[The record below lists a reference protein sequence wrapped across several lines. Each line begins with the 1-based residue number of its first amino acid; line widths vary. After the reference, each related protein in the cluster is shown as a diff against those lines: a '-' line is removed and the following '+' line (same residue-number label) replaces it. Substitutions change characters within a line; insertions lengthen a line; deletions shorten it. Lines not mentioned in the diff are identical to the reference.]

1 MSANHPELLKLPTP
15 IRCRI
20 LERVNRFKVKIELD
34 GEVEYAHIDNT
45 GRLLEYLIRGK
56 RGFCLKSEDPKKTKY
71 RLFSI
76 EADGYG
82 ALIDTWIHGKAF
94 ERSLDLKLIPWL
106 KDDRIARRNVRL
118 NKSMIDYLLRCGDE
132 ETYLE
137 LKSAVQ
143 RIDGYASYPDAPS
156 IRARRQL
163 RDLIRYVVGG
173 GRAMIVFMIG
183 LMDVWGFKPNKDVD
197 PEIHK
202 LLLKG
207 SQIGLEIKAIG
218 VYYDPHRSSIR
229 LWNPDVKTLIRNP
242 KIY

>member
-15 IRCRI
+15 IRCKI
-20 LERVNRFKVKIELD
+20 LERVNKFKVKIEFD
-34 GEVEYAHIDNT
+34 GRIEYAHINNR
-45 GRLLEYLIRGK
+45 GRLREYLIRGK
-56 RGFCLKSEDPKKTKY
+56 TGFCLRFEKPKKTKY

-76 EADGYG
+76 EVNGYG
-82 ALIDTWIHGKAF
+82 ALIDTWIQGKAF

-106 KDDRIARRNVRL
+106 KGYRIFRRNAKL
-118 NKSMIDYLLRCGDE
+118 NRSIIDYLLRYEDE

-143 RIDGYASYPDAPS
+143 SIDGYASYPDAPS

-163 RDLIRYVVGG
+163 RDLIRYVEEG

-183 LMDVWGFKPNKDVD
+183 LRGVMGFRPNKDVD
-197 PEIHK
+197 PEIHR
-202 LLLKG
+202 LLLRG

-218 VYYDPHRSSIR
+218 VYYDPSRSSIR
-229 LWNPDVKTLIRNP
+229 LWNPDVKILI
-242 KIY
+242 

>member
-1 MSANHPELLKLPTP
+1 MRGMSADNPELLKLPTP

-34 GEVEYAHIDNT
+34 GEIEYAHINNT
-45 GRLLEYLIRGK
+45 GRLRELLIRGK
-56 RGFCLKSEDPKKTKY
+56 RGFCLRFKKPKKTKY

-82 ALIDTWIHGKAF
+82 ALIDTWIQGKAF

-106 KDDRIARRNVRL
+106 KDYEITRRNVRL
-118 NKSMIDYLLRCGDE
+118 NGSIIDYLLRHGDE
-132 ETYLE
+132 EIYLE

-143 RIDGYASYPDAPS
+143 RIDGCASYPDAPS

-163 RDLIRYVVGG
+163 RDLIRYVEDG
-173 GRAMIVFMIG
+173 GRAMIAFMVG
-183 LMDVWGFKPNKDVD
+183 LRGVMGLRPNKDVD

-202 LLLKG
+202 LLLRG
-207 SQIGLEIKAIG
+207 SQIGLKIKAIG
-218 VYYDPHRSSIR
+218 VYYDPYRSSIR
-229 LWNPDVKTLIRNP
+229 LWNPDVRTLI
-242 KIY
+242 

>member
-1 MSANHPELLKLPTP
+1 MSDDHPELLKLPTP
-15 IRCRI
+15 IRCKI
-20 LERVNRFKVKIELD
+20 LERVNKFKVKIELD
-34 GEVEYAHIDNT
+34 GRIEYAHINNT
-45 GRLLEYLIRGK
+45 GRLREYLTRGK
-56 RGFCLKSEDPKKTKY
+56 RGFCLRFEKPKKTKY

-76 EADGYG
+76 EVDGYG
-82 ALIDTWIHGKAF
+82 ALIDIWIQGKAF

-106 KDDRIARRNVRL
+106 RGYRIIKRNVRL
-118 NKSMIDYLLRCGDE
+118 NRSIIDYLLRRGDE

-163 RDLIRYVVGG
+163 RDLIRYVEDG
-173 GRAMIVFMIG
+173 GRAMIAFMIG
-183 LMDVWGFKPNKDVD
+183 LRDVMGFRPNKDVD

-202 LLLKG
+202 LLLSG

-229 LWNPDVKTLIRNP
+229 LWNPDMETLI
-242 KIY
+242 